1 MASLNLA
8 PEELKQLELLRN
20 RFAQLTSSL
29 QSLRANVIN
38 SNPLPSRESLQASA
52 AILQQNIRS
61 IRDLTTDNADL
72 FQRIVIHP
80 STNFPG
86 RTQEHVLLQ
95 LLRKKLEPDVESWVE
110 EARETARAAGLDA
123 SKLATGARATGGGG
137 GGGNG
142 YESEEDAY
150 GLDHEDEVPS
160 DPFNEQWADMLD
172 AFQGSLTEYVTVQV
186 KKKYTVEEQAM
197 GVENVRTGLKRDLEE
212 SDDDEE
218 EGEDED
224 EEDEDEDEE
233 QAGGDSAIAQGGTGF
248 PAAGA
253 GAPAAA
259 GEKLPIQPEHLFWLS
274 VKGDFN
280 LPRNVE
286 FESRRKIT
294 QKTKRPAPPR

>member
-20 RFAQLTSSL
+20 RFAQLTNSL

-38 SNPLPSRESLQASA
+38 SNPLPSRESLQASS

-72 FQRIVIHP
+72 FQRIAIHP

-123 SKLATGARATGGGG
+123 SKLATGARAPGAGGGA
-137 GGGNG
+137 GGNG
-142 YESEEDAY
+142 YESEEDTY
-150 GLDHEDEVPS
+150 GLDREDEVPS
-160 DPFNEQWADMLD
+160 DPFNEQWADILD
-172 AFQGSLTEYVTVQV
+172 AFQTSLMEYVTVQV

-212 SDDDEE
+212 SDEE
-218 EGEDED
+218 EDGED
-224 EEDEDEDEE
+224 EDEDEDEE
-233 QAGGDSAIAQGGTGF
+233 AGGESAAAQGDTEVST
-248 PAAGA
+248 AGA
-253 GAPAAA
+253 GARTAAS
-259 GEKLPIQPEHLFWLS
+259 EKLPIQPEHLFWLS

-286 FESRRKIT
+286 FESRRKVT

>member
-1 MASLNLA
+1 MVPFCSS
-8 PEELKQLELLRN
+8 QLRD
-20 RFAQLTSSL
+20 S
-29 QSLRANVIN
+29 
-38 SNPLPSRESLQASA
+38 ESLQASS

-72 FQRIVIHP
+72 FQRIAIHP

-110 EARETARAAGLDA
+110 EARETARTAGLDA
-123 SKLATGARATGGGG
+123 SKLATGAREPAGGGG
-137 GGGNG
+137 GDG
-142 YESEEDAY
+142 YESEDTY
-150 GLDHEDEVPS
+150 GLDRDDEVPS
-160 DPFNEQWADMLD
+160 DPFNEQWADILD
-172 AFQGSLTEYVTVQV
+172 AFQTSLMEYVTVQV

-212 SDDDEE
+212 SDEEE
-218 EGEDED
+218 EGDD
-224 EEDEDEDEE
+224 DDEDEDEE
-233 QAGGDSAIAQGGTGF
+233 AGGESAVAQGDAGVPT
-248 PAAGA
+248 AGA
-253 GAPAAA
+253 GTSTAA
-259 GEKLPIQPEHLFWLS
+259 GENLPIQPEHLFWLS

-286 FESRRKIT
+286 FESRRKVT